1 MPQAP
6 ESKKTAVLAFI
17 ALSLFIVAYFP
28 VFQILVTKWAES
40 EEYNHAFLT
49 LPIIGYMAWSKRSV
63 LSLEHP
69 KYSPLGLLLI
79 LFATAAYFFAMLTQ
93 VHTIIALSLFLT
105 IVGTLIY
112 LLGIQAIRELFVPL
126 LLLLILIPFPEQLY
140 IKLTFP
146 LQLKVSQASEIITK
160 LFGVPLL
167 REGNVMNIP
176 EKSFEVVEACSG
188 LRSMITLLTLSII
201 MSYFMLKKNLSKLIL
216 LLASAPTAIA
226 INIIRVTA
234 MILLFHFFRLDLTE
248 GILHSI
254 TGLLIF
260 GIALGILLLLQKVL
274 ESWETK

>member
-1 MPQAP
+1 M
-6 ESKKTAVLAFI
+6 
-17 ALSLFIVAYFP
+17 AYFP
-28 VFQILVTKWAES
+28 VFQILVSKWAES

-49 LPIIGYMAWSKRSV
+49 LPIISYMAWNKRSA
-63 LSLEHP
+63 LSLGHP
-69 KYSPLGLLLI
+69 KYPSIGLLLL
-79 LFATAAYFFAMLTQ
+79 LFAMPAYFFAMLTE
-93 VHTIIALSLFLT
+93 VRTIIVLSLFLT
-105 IVGTLIY
+105 IAGTLIY

-146 LQLKVSQASEIITK
+146 LQLKVSQASEIIVK
-160 LFGVPLL
+160 MFGVPLL

-176 EKSFEVVEACSG
+176 EKSFEVIEACSG

-201 MSYFMLKKNLSKLIL
+201 MGYFMLKKNASKLIL

-248 GILHSI
+248 GTPHSI

-260 GIALGILLLLQKVL
+260 GIALGILLLLQKGL
-274 ESWETK
+274 KTWETK

>member
-1 MPQAP
+1 M
-6 ESKKTAVLAFI
+6 KLKTLDKTTAILALI
-17 ALSLFIVAYFP
+17 ACTLFIIAYFP
-28 VFQILVTKWAES
+28 VFQILVSKWAES

-49 LPIIGYMAWSKRSV
+49 LPIIGYMVWSKRSA
-63 LSLEHP
+63 LSLEQP
-69 KYSPLGLLLI
+69 LYSSLGLLLL
-79 LFATAAYFFAMLTQ
+79 LFAMAAYFFAMLTQ
-93 VHTIIALSLFLT
+93 IHTIIALSMFLT
-105 IVGTLIY
+105 IVGVLIY
-112 LLGIQAIRELFVPL
+112 LTGLQAVKELSIPL

-146 LQLKVSQASEIITK
+146 LQLKVSQASEIIVK
-160 LFGVPLL
+160 MFGVPLL
-167 REGNVMNIP
+167 REGNIMNIP

-201 MSYFMLKKNLSKLIL
+201 MGYFMLKKNFSKLIL

-234 MILLFHFFRLDLTE
+234 MILLFHFFRLDLTD

-260 GIALGILLLLQKVL
+260 SIALGILLLLQKVL
-274 ESWETK
+274 ESWETE

>member
-146 LQLKVSQASEIITK
+146 LQLKVSQASEIIVK
-160 LFGVPLL
+160 IFGVPLL

-201 MSYFMLKKNLSKLIL
+201 ISYFMLVKNFSKLIL

-234 MILLFHFFRLDLTE
+234 MILLFHFFGLDLTE
-248 GILHSI
+248 GTLHSI